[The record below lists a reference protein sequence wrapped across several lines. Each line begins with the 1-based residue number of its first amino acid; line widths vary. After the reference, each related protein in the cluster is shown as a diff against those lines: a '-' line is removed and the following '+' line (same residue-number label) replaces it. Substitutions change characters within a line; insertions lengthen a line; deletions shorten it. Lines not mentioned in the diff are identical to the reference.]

1 MIESRSG
8 NNILTFDE
16 EKHIYKLNGDIVN
29 SVTTINK
36 LSLPESPR
44 LAAWKVGEGVKYA
57 INSLS
62 EFPQQVNKLPDYLLE
77 EITKKSKAAW
87 MTTARKAAN
96 IGTIIHDYAEQFEFK
111 GKIDEELHE
120 KIKSHK
126 DKAKILSCIKKF
138 RRWKIQNKDTIL
150 RHEEILASV
159 LYGFAGK
166 FDRLSNR
173 NGLIVLSDFKTSS
186 GFFIDQ
192 FIQLAAYVVLLKE
205 WLNIDVDVIEIIRF
219 GKEDGEFE
227 VKQVKDKKEIKEL
240 QKQFI
245 RGLETYKFMKEHE
258 NA

>member
-16 EKHIYKLNGDIVN
+16 EKHVYKLNGDHVN

-44 LAAWKVGEGVKYA
+44 LAAWKVGEGALSVIERLKEVPIPVKD
-57 INSLS
+57 
-62 EFPQQVNKLPDYLLE
+62 FPPYFIE
-77 EITKKSKAAW
+77 EVVKKSKAAW

-120 KIKSHK
+120 RIVQHK
-126 DKAKILSCIKKF
+126 DKSKIFSCIKKF
-138 RRWKIQNKDTIL
+138 RRWKIQNKDIIL
-150 RHEEILASV
+150 RHEEILGSI
-159 LYGFAGK
+159 LYSFAGK
-166 FDRLSNR
+166 FDRLSSR

-192 FIQLAAYVVLLKE
+192 LIQLAAYVILLKE
-205 WLNIDVDVIEIIRF
+205 WLNINVDVIEIIRF

-227 VKQVKDKKEIKEL
+227 VKQVKDKNEIKEL